1 MSNKIHIVQI
11 SFYLDPM
18 GREPER
24 LLHDWPSLVDVAE
37 AVHGAGARVSVIQA
51 AHTSLRIE
59 RNGVEYFF
67 LAPEIGDRSIA
78 ENVRFAILLQRLK
91 ADVFHVHGFSFPL
104 DVMTL
109 ASLLPRTPI
118 LVQDHANH
126 VPRLW
131 RRWAWRRALSQVAGV
146 AFCARAQARPF
157 VSSRLLSQTTPVYEI
172 PESSSRF
179 TSGDR
184 SIAREHTGL
193 HGSPCVLWVGHLNH
207 NKDPLTVLDA
217 ISRVVAHLPT
227 LQLWCC
233 FIDAPLLASVTSRI
247 ESDERLRE
255 HVHLLGRI
263 EHERVQTLMQAADIF
278 VLGSHHEGSG
288 YSVIEALACG
298 LVPVVTD
305 IPSFRALTA
314 DGRIGRLWPRGD
326 AGALSDA
333 LLAIAR
339 DPPSRG
345 AVRAHFDSEISLA
358 AVGRKLRAAYED
370 LRARRASPRQ
380 AARPSSTPSHA

>member
-1 MSNKIHIVQI
+1 MSGALHVVQI
-11 SFYLDPM
+11 SFYLDPL

-51 AHTSLRIE
+51 ACTTLRIE

-67 LAPEIGDRSIA
+67 VSPESDDRSIV

-91 ADVFHVHGFSFPL
+91 ADIFHVHGFGFPI

-109 ASLLPRTPI
+109 ASLMPRTPI
-118 LVQDHANH
+118 LVQDHADH

-131 RRWAWRRALSQVAGV
+131 RRWLWRRALSQVAAV

-157 VSSRLLSQTTPVYEI
+157 VSSRLLSPATPVYEI

-179 TSGDR
+179 ALGDHAV
-184 SIAREHTGL
+184 ARERAGL
-193 HGSPCVLWVGHLNH
+193 RGSPCVLWVGHLNH

-217 ISRVVAHLPT
+217 ISRIVPRLPK

-233 FIDAPLLASVTSRI
+233 FADAPLLAAVTSRI
-247 ESDERLRE
+247 EGDAWLRE
-255 HVHLLGRI
+255 RVHLLGRI
-263 EHERVQTLMQAADIF
+263 EHDRIQTLMQAADIF

-288 YSVIEALACG
+288 YSLIEALACG
-298 LVPVVTD
+298 VAPVVTD
-305 IPSFRALTA
+305 IPSFRALTGE
-314 DGRIGRLWPRGD
+314 GRVGRLWRCGD
-326 AGALSDA
+326 ASSLSDA
-333 LLAIAR
+333 LLAIAS

-345 AVRAHFDSEISLA
+345 DVRAHFDAEVSFA
-358 AVGRKLRAAYED
+358 AVGRKLVAAYQD
-370 LRARRASPRQ
+370 LRAKHAFHRHVT
-380 AARPSSTPSHA
+380 RPAKRPSHA